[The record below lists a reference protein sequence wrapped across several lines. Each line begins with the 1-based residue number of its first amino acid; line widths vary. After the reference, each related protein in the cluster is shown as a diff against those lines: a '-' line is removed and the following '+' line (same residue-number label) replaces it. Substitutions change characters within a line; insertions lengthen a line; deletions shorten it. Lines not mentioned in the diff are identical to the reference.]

1 MKKILAIM
9 TTLVMMICL
18 AVPVMAEEE
27 ETPSVS
33 SDDLVIEISES
44 DETPSEADMEGY
56 ELIGKVLDAT
66 LVHSESGEEATE
78 EEVAAYIKA
87 QGGSIVVDF
96 SEYVKETPDKVLH
109 KVGSWKS
116 ESFSGTK
123 VTVSSLSPFAF
134 LKKTVGRS
142 GRRDGCRSWLLRSK
156 SPQECCISNTQYT
169 HGYPAFVGY
178 PFTNLKESKG
188 IPL

>member
-9 TTLVMMICL
+9 TMLVMMICM

-27 ETPSVS
+27 ETPSVT
-33 SDDLVIEISES
+33 SDDLVIVISES

-66 LVHSESGEEATE
+66 LVHSETEEEATE

-109 KVGSWKS
+109 KIDGSWKS
-116 ESFSGTK
+116 ESFSGAK

-134 LKKTVGRS
+134 LKKTGNNP
-142 GRRDGCRSWLLRSK
+142 GAGEQGGK
-156 SPQECCISNTQYT
+156 TSPQTGYNTT
-169 HGYPAFVGY
+169 LWVVLGVMMVAGAGFCVAKARK
-178 PFTNLKESKG
+178 NAA
-188 IPL
+188 

>member
-27 ETPSVS
+27 ETPSVT

-44 DETPSEADMEGY
+44 DETPSEADTEGY
-56 ELIGKVLDAT
+56 EVSGVYDAI

-96 SEYVKETPDKVLH
+96 SEYVKDTPDKVLH
-109 KVGSWKS
+109 KVDGSWKS
-116 ESFSGTK
+116 ESFSGAK

-134 LKKTVGRS
+134 LKKTGDNP
-142 GRRDGCRSWLLRSK
+142 GAGEQGGK
-156 SPQECCISNTQYT
+156 TSPQTGYNTT
-169 HGYPAFVGY
+169 LWVVLGVMMVAGAGFCVAKARK
-178 PFTNLKESKG
+178 NAA
-188 IPL
+188 

>member
-33 SDDLVIEISES
+33 SNDLVIEISES
-44 DETPSEADMEGY
+44 SETPSEADMEGY
-56 ELIGKVLDAT
+56 ELIGKVLDAK

-134 LKKTVGRS
+134 LKKTGNNP
-142 GRRDGCRSWLLRSK
+142 GAGDQGDK
-156 SPQECCISNTQYT
+156 TSPQNGYNTMMWVVL
-169 HGYPAFVGY
+169 GVVMVAGAGFCVAKARK
-178 PFTNLKESKG
+178 NAA
-188 IPL
+188 